1 MGFIRHSFKRRLFF
15 IILSVTLVLVIFG
28 GILTIQGF
36 QARIRADHERE
47 DYEQEVAIVDKV
59 DEILKL
65 SESVLDKISENDAL
79 KKALMPGPKN
89 DLDTYSALYEVTAD
103 IRDYAVVDLY
113 LGGNSKFSTRRGVVS
128 EELPTNYAVLR
139 EADKAEGA
147 TVYAMDPYDA
157 TEDGA
162 TMIIARKIT
171 DVGAKGYAVI
181 RITQTELRRIL
192 AGSFNARDGF
202 MLADKYFRPFCLMGT
217 AESKNNLSVIRRNLF
232 KNDLYNK
239 DIEENVYISEVGDSS
254 LISIYITPPAFEKSA
269 VHAGYQIVLM
279 QVVISVLLCL
289 LVASYLSTS
298 FAKPINTL
306 SVAMKQ
312 FRKGDFDTK
321 IDLNREDE
329 FGQLASGFN
338 KMTARLKDTMRERV
352 EAERKVNEARIELM
366 QAQLNPHFLYNTL
379 DTIKWVAKANQVPE
393 VATLSSSLATIL
405 RTGISE
411 NQFCM
416 LESELDLVR
425 NYCDIQK
432 IRFDDCFDLEVD
444 VADSIA
450 KAYVPKLILQP
461 LVENSIIHGLEG
473 RSDGRIKITADRIF
487 DAKENGESTL
497 VITVTDNGKGISDE
511 MIKLIETDDPEALK
525 GHLGLKNVN
534 TIIRLYYGRE
544 YGVSAKRTDTGT
556 EMTVRLPFSTET
568 PVKEREITP

>member
-47 DYEQEVAIVDKV
+47 DREQEIAIGNKIDDV
-59 DEILKL
+59 LTL
-65 SESVLDKISENDAL
+65 SESVLDKIAESDAL

-113 LGGNSKFSTRRGVVS
+113 LGGTSKFSTRRGVAS
-128 EELPTNYAVLR
+128 EELPTNCAVLR
-139 EADKAEGA
+139 EADQAAGE
-147 TVYAMDPYDA
+147 TVYAMDPSDA
-157 TEDGA
+157 TESGA
-162 TMIIARKIT
+162 TLIIARKIT

-181 RITQTELRRIL
+181 RITQNELKRIL

-202 MLADKYFRPFCLMGT
+202 MLTDKFFRPFCLMGT
-217 AESKNNLSVIRRNLF
+217 AESKNNLSVIRKNLF

-239 DIEENVYISEVGDSS
+239 DIEENVYISEVGDSG

-269 VHAGYQIVLM
+269 VRAGYQIVLM
-279 QVVISVLLCL
+279 QVVISILLCL
-289 LVASYLSTS
+289 LVASRLSSS
-298 FAKPINTL
+298 FSKPINTL

-352 EAERKVNEARIELM
+352 EAERKVNEAHIELM

-411 NQFCM
+411 NQFCL

-432 IRFDDCFDLEVD
+432 IRFDDCFDLEIEVKE
-444 VADSIA
+444 SIA

-473 RSDGRIKITADRIF
+473 RSDGRIKITADRLSS
-487 DAKENGESTL
+487 DKDTDSDTL
-497 VITVTDNGKGISDE
+497 VITVSDNGKGISDE

-534 TIIRLYYGRE
+534 TIIRLYYGSE
-544 YGVSAKRTDTGT
+544 YGVSAKRTETGT

>member
-15 IILSVTLVLVIFG
+15 IILSVTLVLVVFG

-36 QARIRADHERE
+36 QARIRMDHEKEDRE
-47 DYEQEVAIVDKV
+47 R
-59 DEILKL
+59 EILIGSRIEDVL
-65 SESVLDKISENDAL
+65 TLTESVLDKISGSDVL
-79 KKALMPGPKN
+79 KKALVPGPKN
-89 DLDTYSALYEVTAD
+89 NLDTYSELYEATAD
-103 IRDYAVVDLY
+103 IRDFATVDLY
-113 LGGNSKFSTRRGVVS
+113 FGGVSKYSTGRGVVS
-128 EELPTNYAVLR
+128 EALPIYYAVLL
-139 EADKAEGA
+139 EADKAEGK
-147 TVYAMDPYDA
+147 TVYAMDPSDA
-157 TEDGA
+157 TQSGA
-162 TMIIARKIT
+162 TMVIARKIT
-171 DVGAKGYAVI
+171 DSGVKGYAVI
-181 RITQTELRRIL
+181 RISQSELRRIL
-192 AGSFNARDGF
+192 TGSFNARDGY
-202 MLADKYFRPFCLMGT
+202 MLTDKFFRPFCLMGT
-217 AESKNNLSVIRRNLF
+217 AEDGKNLDAIRKNLF
-232 KNDLYNK
+232 SNGLYT
-239 DIEENVYISEVGDSS
+239 DGIEENVYISEVGKSG

-269 VHAGYQIVLM
+269 VRAGYQIVMM
-279 QVVISVLLCL
+279 QVFISILLCL
-289 LVASYLSTS
+289 LAASRLSYS
-298 FAKPINTL
+298 FSKPINTL

-393 VATLSSSLATIL
+393 VATLSSALATIL

-411 NQFCM
+411 NQFCL
-416 LESELDLVR
+416 LENELELVR

-432 IRFDDCFDLEVD
+432 IRFDDYFDLEIDVD
-444 VADSIA
+444 DKTG

-473 RSDGRIKITADRIF
+473 RSDGHIKISADKVG
-487 DAKENGESTL
+487 DAL

-534 TIIRLYYGRE
+534 TIIRLYYGSE
-544 YGVSAKRTDTGT
+544 YGVSAKRTGTGT

-568 PVKEREITP
+568 PVKEREIIP

>member
-1 MGFIRHSFKRRLFF
+1 M
-15 IILSVTLVLVIFG
+15 
-28 GILTIQGF
+28 LT
-36 QARIRADHERE
+36 
-47 DYEQEVAIVDKV
+47 DK
-59 DEILKL
+59 
-65 SESVLDKISENDAL
+65 
-79 KKALMPGPKN
+79 
-89 DLDTYSALYEVTAD
+89 
-103 IRDYAVVDLY
+103 
-113 LGGNSKFSTRRGVVS
+113 F
-128 EELPTNYAVLR
+128 
-139 EADKAEGA
+139 
-147 TVYAMDPYDA
+147 
-157 TEDGA
+157 
-162 TMIIARKIT
+162 
-171 DVGAKGYAVI
+171 
-181 RITQTELRRIL
+181 
-192 AGSFNARDGF
+192 
-202 MLADKYFRPFCLMGT
+202 FRPFCLMGT
-217 AESKNNLSVIRRNLF
+217 AESKNNLSVIRKNLF

-239 DIEENVYISEVGDSS
+239 DIEENVYISEVGDSG

-269 VHAGYQIVLM
+269 VRAGYQIVLM
-279 QVVISVLLCL
+279 QVVISILLCL
-289 LVASYLSTS
+289 LVASRLSSS
-298 FAKPINTL
+298 FSKPINTL

-352 EAERKVNEARIELM
+352 EAERKVNEAHIELM

-411 NQFCM
+411 NQFCL

-432 IRFDDCFDLEVD
+432 IRFDDCFDLEIEVKE
-444 VADSIA
+444 SIA

-473 RSDGRIKITADRIF
+473 RSDGRIKITADRLSS
-487 DAKENGESTL
+487 DKDTDSDTL
-497 VITVTDNGKGISDE
+497 VITVSDNGKGISDE

-534 TIIRLYYGRE
+534 TIIRLYYGSE
-544 YGVSAKRTDTGT
+544 YGVSAKRTETGT

>member
-36 QARIRADHERE
+36 QARIRADHEKE
-47 DYEQEVAIVDKV
+47 DREQEITIGDKIDDV
-59 DEILKL
+59 LKL
-65 SESVLDKISENDAL
+65 SESVLDKISESDAL

-139 EADKAEGA
+139 EADMAEGE

-171 DVGAKGYAVI
+171 NVGAKGYAVI

-202 MLADKYFRPFCLMGT
+202 MLTDKYFRPFCLMGT

-239 DIEENVYISEVGDSS
+239 DIEENVYISEVGDSG

-269 VHAGYQIVLM
+269 VRAGYQIVLM

-289 LVASYLSTS
+289 LVASRLSTS

-366 QAQLNPHFLYNTL
+366 QSQLNPHFLYNTL

-411 NQFCM
+411 NQFCR

-444 VADSIA
+444 VEESIA

-556 EMTVRLPFSTET
+556 EMTVCLPFSTET

>member
-1 MGFIRHSFKRRLFF
+1 
-15 IILSVTLVLVIFG
+15 
-28 GILTIQGF
+28 
-36 QARIRADHERE
+36 
-47 DYEQEVAIVDKV
+47 
-59 DEILKL
+59 
-65 SESVLDKISENDAL
+65 
-79 KKALMPGPKN
+79 
-89 DLDTYSALYEVTAD
+89 
-103 IRDYAVVDLY
+103 
-113 LGGNSKFSTRRGVVS
+113 
-128 EELPTNYAVLR
+128 
-139 EADKAEGA
+139 
-147 TVYAMDPYDA
+147 MDPSDA
-157 TEDGA
+157 TESGA
-162 TMIIARKIT
+162 TLIIARKIT

-181 RITQTELRRIL
+181 RITQNELKRIL

-202 MLADKYFRPFCLMGT
+202 MLTDKFFRPFCLMGT
-217 AESKNNLSVIRRNLF
+217 AESKNNLSVIRKNLF

-239 DIEENVYISEVGDSS
+239 DIEENVYISEVGDSG

-269 VHAGYQIVLM
+269 VRAGYQIVLM
-279 QVVISVLLCL
+279 QVVISILLCL
-289 LVASYLSTS
+289 LVASRLSSS
-298 FAKPINTL
+298 FSKPINTL

-352 EAERKVNEARIELM
+352 EAERKVNEAHIELM

-411 NQFCM
+411 NQFCL

-432 IRFDDCFDLEVD
+432 IRFDDCFDLEIEVKE
-444 VADSIA
+444 SIA

-473 RSDGRIKITADRIF
+473 RSDGRIKITADRLSS
-487 DAKENGESTL
+487 DKDTDSDTL
-497 VITVTDNGKGISDE
+497 VITVSDNGKGISDE

-534 TIIRLYYGRE
+534 TIIRLYYGSE
-544 YGVSAKRTDTGT
+544 YGVSAKRTETGT

>member
-65 SESVLDKISENDAL
+65 SESVLDKISESDAL

-239 DIEENVYISEVGDSS
+239 DIEENVYISEVGDSG

-473 RSDGRIKITADRIF
+473 RSDGHIKITADRIF
-487 DAKENGESTL
+487 DEKENGESTL

>member
-36 QARIRADHERE
+36 QAKIYSDHEKEDRE
-47 DYEQEVAIVDKV
+47 R
-59 DEILKL
+59 EILIGNRIEDVL
-65 SESVLDKISENDAL
+65 TLTETVLDRISANDVL
-79 KKALMPGPKN
+79 KKALVPGPKN
-89 DLDTYSALYEVTAD
+89 NLDTYSELYEVTAD
-103 IRDYAVVDLY
+103 IRDFAVVDLY
-113 LGGNSKFSTRRGVVS
+113 FGGISKYSTGRGTVS
-128 EELPTNYAVLR
+128 DELPINYSVLP
-139 EADKAEGA
+139 EADKAEGK
-147 TVYAMDPYDA
+147 TVYAMDPSDA
-157 TEDGA
+157 TRSGA
-162 TMIIARKIT
+162 TMVMARKIS
-171 DVGAKGYAVI
+171 DSGVKGYAII
-181 RITQTELRRIL
+181 RISQSELKSIL
-192 AGSFNARDGF
+192 TGSFNARDGY
-202 MLADKYFRPFCLMGT
+202 MLTDKFFRPFCLMGT
-217 AESKNNLSVIRRNLF
+217 AEDGKNLTAIRKNLF
-232 KNDLYNK
+232 AGAQYTDG
-239 DIEENVYISEVGDSS
+239 IEENVYISEVGQSG

-269 VHAGYQIVLM
+269 VRAGYQIVVM
-279 QVVISVLLCL
+279 QVVISILLCL
-289 LVASYLSTS
+289 LAASRLSYS
-298 FAKPINTL
+298 FSKPINTL

-411 NQFCM
+411 NQFCL
-416 LESELDLVR
+416 LENELELVR

-432 IRFDDCFDLEVD
+432 IRFDDCFDLEIDVD
-444 VADSIA
+444 DNTA

-473 RSDGRIKITADRIF
+473 RSDGRIKITAG
-487 DAKENGESTL
+487 KEDDTL
-497 VITVTDNGKGISDE
+497 VITVSDNGKGISDE

-534 TIIRLYYGRE
+534 TIIRLYYGSE
-544 YGVSAKRTDTGT
+544 YGVSAKRTGTGT
-556 EMTVRLPFSTET
+556 EMTVRLPFSQET
-568 PVKEREITP
+568 PVKEREIIP

>member
-65 SESVLDKISENDAL
+65 SESVLDKISESDAL

-217 AESKNNLSVIRRNLF
+217 AESKNNLSVIRKNLF

-239 DIEENVYISEVGDSS
+239 DIEENVYISEVGDSG

-444 VADSIA
+444 VEESIA

>member
-1 MGFIRHSFKRRLFF
+1 
-15 IILSVTLVLVIFG
+15 
-28 GILTIQGF
+28 
-36 QARIRADHERE
+36 
-47 DYEQEVAIVDKV
+47 
-59 DEILKL
+59 
-65 SESVLDKISENDAL
+65 
-79 KKALMPGPKN
+79 
-89 DLDTYSALYEVTAD
+89 
-103 IRDYAVVDLY
+103 
-113 LGGNSKFSTRRGVVS
+113 
-128 EELPTNYAVLR
+128 
-139 EADKAEGA
+139 
-147 TVYAMDPYDA
+147 
-157 TEDGA
+157 
-162 TMIIARKIT
+162 
-171 DVGAKGYAVI
+171 
-181 RITQTELRRIL
+181 
-192 AGSFNARDGF
+192 
-202 MLADKYFRPFCLMGT
+202 
-217 AESKNNLSVIRRNLF
+217 
-232 KNDLYNK
+232 
-239 DIEENVYISEVGDSS
+239 
-254 LISIYITPPAFEKSA
+254 
-269 VHAGYQIVLM
+269 
-279 QVVISVLLCL
+279 
-289 LVASYLSTS
+289 
-298 FAKPINTL
+298 
-306 SVAMKQ
+306 
-312 FRKGDFDTK
+312 DFDTK

-366 QAQLNPHFLYNTL
+366 QSQLNPHFLYNTL

-411 NQFCM
+411 NQFCR

-444 VADSIA
+444 VEESIA

-556 EMTVRLPFSTET
+556 EMTVCLPFSTET

>member
-47 DYEQEVAIVDKV
+47 DREQEIAIGNKIDDV
-59 DEILKL
+59 LTL
-65 SESVLDKISENDAL
+65 SESVLDKIAESDAL

-113 LGGNSKFSTRRGVVS
+113 LGGTSKFSTRRGVAS

-139 EADKAEGA
+139 EADQAAGE
-147 TVYAMDPYDA
+147 TVYAMDPSDA
-157 TEDGA
+157 TESGA
-162 TMIIARKIT
+162 TLIIARKIT

-181 RITQTELRRIL
+181 RITQNELKRIL

-202 MLADKYFRPFCLMGT
+202 MLTDKFFRPFCLMGT
-217 AESKNNLSVIRRNLF
+217 AESKNNLSVIRKNLF

-239 DIEENVYISEVGDSS
+239 DIEENVYISEVGDSG

-269 VHAGYQIVLM
+269 VRAGYQIVLM
-279 QVVISVLLCL
+279 QVVISILLCL
-289 LVASYLSTS
+289 LVASRLSSS
-298 FAKPINTL
+298 FSKPINTL

-352 EAERKVNEARIELM
+352 EAERKVNEAHIELM

-411 NQFCM
+411 NQFCL

-432 IRFDDCFDLEVD
+432 IRFDDCFDLEIEVKE
-444 VADSIA
+444 SIA

-473 RSDGRIKITADRIF
+473 RSDGRIKITADRLSS
-487 DAKENGESTL
+487 DKDTDSDTL
-497 VITVTDNGKGISDE
+497 VITVSDNGKGISDE

-534 TIIRLYYGRE
+534 TIIRLYYGSE
-544 YGVSAKRTDTGT
+544 YGVSAKRTETGT

>member
-36 QARIRADHERE
+36 QARIRVDHERE
-47 DYEQEVAIVDKV
+47 DREQEIAIGNKIDDVLT
-59 DEILKL
+59 I
-65 SESVLDKISENDAL
+65 SESVLDKIAESDAL

-113 LGGNSKFSTRRGVVS
+113 LGGTSKFSTRRGVAS

-139 EADKAEGA
+139 EADQAAGE
-147 TVYAMDPYDA
+147 TVYAMDPSDA
-157 TEDGA
+157 TESGA
-162 TMIIARKIT
+162 TLIIARKIT

-181 RITQTELRRIL
+181 RITQNELKRIL

-202 MLADKYFRPFCLMGT
+202 MLTDKFFRPFCLMGT
-217 AESKNNLSVIRRNLF
+217 AESKNNLSVIRKNLF

-239 DIEENVYISEVGDSS
+239 DIEENVYISEVGDSG

-269 VHAGYQIVLM
+269 VRAGYQIVLM
-279 QVVISVLLCL
+279 QVVISILLCL
-289 LVASYLSTS
+289 LVASRLSSS
-298 FAKPINTL
+298 FSKPINTL

-352 EAERKVNEARIELM
+352 EAERKVNEAHIELM

-411 NQFCM
+411 NQFCL

-432 IRFDDCFDLEVD
+432 IRFDDCFDLEIEVKE
-444 VADSIA
+444 SIA

-473 RSDGRIKITADRIF
+473 RSDGRIKITADRLSS
-487 DAKENGESTL
+487 DKDTDSDTL
-497 VITVTDNGKGISDE
+497 IITVSDNGKGISDE

-534 TIIRLYYGRE
+534 TIIRLYYGSE
-544 YGVSAKRTDTGT
+544 YGVSAKRTETGT